1 MTRLTRTSQ
10 KASLIA
16 IDLFSGLGGLSLGLR
31 QGGFDVVGAVERE
44 PLAAAAYA
52 INHPNT
58 RLIQLD
64 MRLLTPRH
72 LMRTLGLRKGELD
85 LLAGCPPCQG
95 FSSLRTLQGSREVVD
110 ERNDLVETF
119 GQFVQ
124 AILPRAVLME
134 NVPGLAEDRRFA
146 NLVQLLKRLGYGDPA
161 VGVLD
166 AARYAVPQRRRR
178 VLLMASRV
186 GPVAFPKPAR
196 TKKTVRDVIGG
207 LPLPGR
213 SGDPAH
219 DRVPHHNEEVMEL
232 IHRIPADGGS
242 RTDLG
247 VDRQLPCHRRMQGFR
262 DVYGRM
268 RWDDVAPT
276 ITSGCINPSK
286 GRFLHPDQ
294 DRAITLREAA
304 MLQSFPP
311 SYVVPM
317 VRGLNPAAVLVGN
330 AFPPEFARRQAIRL
344 REVLIES
351 V

>member
-1 MTRLTRTSQ
+1 MTRLTKTCQ
-10 KASLIA
+10 KASFTAVDI
-16 IDLFSGLGGLSLGLR
+16 FSGLGGLSLGLR
-31 QGGFDVVGAVERE
+31 RAGFTVIGAVECE

-52 INHPNT
+52 INHPDT

-64 MRLLTPRH
+64 IRLLTPRR
-72 LMRTLGLRKGELD
+72 LMRTLGLRKGDLD

-95 FSSLRTLQGSREVVD
+95 FSSLRTLQGSRDIKD
-110 ERNDLVETF
+110 ERNDLIATF

-124 AILPRAVLME
+124 AILPRTILME
-134 NVPGLAEDRRFA
+134 NVPGLVDDRRFTK
-146 NLVQLLKRLGYGDPA
+146 LVRLLKQLGYRDPT

-166 AARYAVPQRRRR
+166 AAQYAVPQRRRR
-178 VLLMASRV
+178 MLLMASRV
-186 GPVAFPKPAR
+186 GPVTFPKPAQ
-196 TKKTVRDVIGG
+196 TKKTVRDAIAG

-219 DRVPHHNEEVMEL
+219 DRLPHHNERVVEL
-232 IHRIPADGGS
+232 IGAIPCDGGS
-242 RTDLG
+242 RIDLG
-247 VDRQLPCHRRMQGFR
+247 PDRQLPCHRRMKGFR

-268 RWDDVAPT
+268 TWDDVAPT
-276 ITSGCINPSK
+276 ITGGCINPSK

-304 MLQSFPP
+304 MLQSFPR

-330 AFPPEFARRQAIRL
+330 AFPPEFARRQAIQL
-344 REVLIES
+344 RKVLTKLL
-351 V
+351 